1 VRRLPLVGFVVS
13 AVAHVV
19 AVMLL
24 ILVVERLTSLPGL
37 FIDLT
42 TEATEA
48 NGPTKPA
55 VGSRA
60 ERKPSGTRAKRAPAS
75 SPGASRASGGDS
87 APARAVAPP
96 EAPEI
101 SRPLE
106 ATTVDRVPDRAAP
119 TNAVPSAIAPSA
131 PVSVDTPTSASAA
144 VSQNPEPSTETAAS
158 PGASPVGAGHSGRA
172 EESTTTASGGLGG
185 AGVVARPG
193 QGLALATPGA
203 SPGGGSSGGVSPG
216 SGGSPAEYAE
226 YLARL
231 RQRIQESLRYPLTAR
246 RRGLSGTVHLEVTIR
261 PDGAI
266 AAVTIVESSSYSAL
280 DDAALE
286 AVRSLRPMPFPT
298 GVPPRRLYVRVPVIF
313 TLP

>member
-1 VRRLPLVGFVVS
+1 MRRLPLVGFVVS

-55 VGSRA
+55 GGSRA

-101 SRPLE
+101 SRPRE

-119 TNAVPSAIAPSA
+119 TNAVPSAIVPSA
-131 PVSVDTPTSASAA
+131 PVSVDTPTSASAG

-203 SPGGGSSGGVSPG
+203 SPGGVSPG
-216 SGGSPAEYAE
+216 GGPPAEYAA

>member
-1 VRRLPLVGFVVS
+1 VVS

-42 TEATEA
+42 TEAIEA

-55 VGSRA
+55 GGSRA
-60 ERKPSGTRAKRAPAS
+60 ERKPSGTRAMRAPAS

-101 SRPLE
+101 SRPRE

-131 PVSVDTPTSASAA
+131 PVAVDAPTSADAA
-144 VSQNPEPSTETAAS
+144 VSRNPESSTETSAS

-193 QGLALATPGA
+193 QGLALSTPGA
-203 SPGGGSSGGVSPG
+203 SPGGVSPG
-216 SGGSPAEYAE
+216 GGGPPAEYAA

>member
-55 VGSRA
+55 GGSRA

-75 SPGASRASGGDS
+75 SQGASRPSGGDS

-101 SRPLE
+101 SRSLE
-106 ATTVDRVPDRAAP
+106 ATTADRAPDRAAP
-119 TNAVPSAIAPSA
+119 TDAVPSAIPKSA
-131 PVSVDTPTSASAA
+131 PVAEDAPTSAAAA
-144 VSQNPEPSTETAAS
+144 VSRSPESSTETAAS

-216 SGGSPAEYAE
+216 GGPRAEYAE
-226 YLARL
+226 YLAQL

-286 AVRSLRPMPFPT
+286 AVRSLRPMPFPA

>member
-1 VRRLPLVGFVVS
+1 MRRLPLVGFVVS

-55 VGSRA
+55 GGSRA

-101 SRPLE
+101 SRPRE

-131 PVSVDTPTSASAA
+131 PVAVDAPTSADAA
-144 VSQNPEPSTETAAS
+144 VSRNPESSTETSAS

-172 EESTTTASGGLGG
+172 EESTTTVSGGLGS

-203 SPGGGSSGGVSPG
+203 SPGGVSPG
-216 SGGSPAEYAE
+216 GGPPAEYAA

>member
-1 VRRLPLVGFVVS
+1 MRRLPLVGFVVS

-87 APARAVAPP
+87 APARAVAPA

-131 PVSVDTPTSASAA
+131 PVAVDAPTSADAA
-144 VSQNPEPSTETAAS
+144 VSRNPESSTETSAS

-172 EESTTTASGGLGG
+172 EESTTTVSGGLGG

-216 SGGSPAEYAE
+216 GGGPPAEYAE